1 MCPTHW
7 SHTSFLA
14 SARWSG
20 SAAAEASWWQR
31 EIVTIR
37 WQETL
42 ACHRQTQ
49 VQSLRLRRTLKVC
62 LWPWCQCCRPGCSYS
77 VDRSTR
83 TTGRWVQS
91 RLSAMSFLS
100 PFSDSSTS
108 WWTRAVVTLQW
119 GLPHTLSC
127 IATTRG
133 SCKSWGGVGEGSR
146 TRAFLL
152 LGRGKAKGGSW
163 GQEERQCG
171 KGWVKGQT
179 WSASAPRLPEQN
191 MNHLIFCLYGQA
203 VGPTHCHS

>member
-1 MCPTHW
+1 ME
-7 SHTSFLA
+7 SHTHLGTNVPYPLIPHIFPCQFQMEWISHSRGLLMAERNSDDQVTGNTSMTQTDA
-14 SARWSG
+14 SAVS
-20 SAAAEASWWQR
+20 EA
-31 EIVTIR
+31 
-37 WQETL
+37 QEDP
-42 ACHRQTQ
+42 
-49 VQSLRLRRTLKVC
+49 QSLTVALVPVLSA
-62 LWPWCQCCRPGCSYS
+62 WCSYS

-83 TTGRWVQS
+83 TTGWWVQS
-91 RLSAMSFLS
+91 HLSAMSFLS

-171 KGWVKGQT
+171 KGWVKGHT
-179 WSASAPRLPEQN
+179 
-191 MNHLIFCLYGQA
+191 
-203 VGPTHCHS
+203 